1 MRRLLLLTLALLL
14 VASSTAV
21 AAAHPPGT
29 VEVRLRV
36 AEGYYPQAGSTTS
49 VFYAS
54 EPCALH
60 LPAGHATAYQ
70 ALLTGR
76 ADRCISSFVAAAT
89 KAGHYLSCV
98 NGRCEDVGFYWAI
111 YHNGAL
117 ACRGVDEVTLKRGDE
132 VAFSWEA
139 YPTALALATCPP

>member
-1 MRRLLLLTLALLL
+1 MRRLVLLTLPLLL

-21 AAAHPPGT
+21 AAARTPGT

-36 AEGYYPQAGSTTS
+36 AEGYYPQAASTGS

-54 EPCALH
+54 EPCAVH
-60 LPAGHATAYQ
+60 VPTAHANAYQ

-76 ADRCISSFVAAAT
+76 ADRCISSFVAGAT
-89 KAGHYLSCV
+89 STGHYLSCV
-98 NGRCEDVGFYWAI
+98 NGRCEDIGFYWAI
-111 YHNGAL
+111 YHNGEL

-132 VAFSWEA
+132 VTFSWES
-139 YPTALALATCPP
+139 YPTALALATCPT